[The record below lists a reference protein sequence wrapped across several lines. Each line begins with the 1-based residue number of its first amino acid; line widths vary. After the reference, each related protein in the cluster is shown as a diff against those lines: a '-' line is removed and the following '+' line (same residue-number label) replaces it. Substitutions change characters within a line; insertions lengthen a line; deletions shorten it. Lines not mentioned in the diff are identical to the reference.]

1 MVSSPAMTGKIRAYG
16 LWEDARYM
24 IISHTSFVMDK
35 KKRDLDTDLR
45 TRTSKRFN

>member
-1 MVSSPAMTGKIRAYG
+1 MTGKIRAYG

-35 KKRDLDTDLR
+35 VE
-45 TRTSKRFN
+45 TRYWFEGENKYEI